1 MRRSKHGTDSV
12 VISLDGMPRTAALDP
27 PMFASQQALYTQDG
41 RIVERVGPTKEVV
54 PLAGI
59 HFFDA
64 WRVDPCCA
72 ILSFFFAGA
81 RCLAAGPPYLSLTY
95 LRTSR
100 ESNRHLVSSFFVID
114 AVMVSTFRDA
124 VMVSTSFGDAV
135 MVSPIPTLTRTWRQ
149 RIRRWRQLPGISCR
163 A

>member
-72 ILSFFFAGA
+72 ILSFFFC
-81 RCLAAGPPYLSLTY
+81 RGPLPCSGSSVLEPYLLADQQGI
-95 LRTSR
+95 
-100 ESNRHLVSSFFVID
+100 E
-114 AVMVSTFRDA
+114 
-124 VMVSTSFGDAV
+124 
-135 MVSPIPTLTRTWRQ
+135 PP
-149 RIRRWRQLPGISCR
+149 PGV
-163 A
+163 